1 MNRSIILQRSQAVDC
16 CVIETADIGA
26 QFGGIRRLNEARM
39 RSMTVNR
46 VHLLDLL
53 DPSEAFVTE
62 LASPPFQCITWLQR
76 DRLINTI
83 QPRER
88 SEQLMDLLSRTRV
101 ADFEKF
107 INVLSKYQAH
117 LVPLLLA
124 DGGESF
130 CNVFFS

>member
-1 MNRSIILQRSQAVDC
+1 
-16 CVIETADIGA
+16 
-26 QFGGIRRLNEARM
+26 
-39 RSMTVNR
+39 MTLGLNR

-76 DRLINTI
+76 DHLINTI

-88 SEQLMDLLSRTRV
+88 TEQLIDFMSRRSV

-107 INVLSKYQAH
+107 INVLSKHQAH
-117 LVPLLLA
+117 LVPFLLS
-124 DGGESF
+124 DGGERILQ
-130 CNVFFS
+130 CLIELTWNIGNAV